1 MLACRTPESIG
12 ANHGFSGKAFN
23 KTLRQMMTTRGDLL
37 SIFMNLINLEIEI

>member
-23 KTLRQMMTTRGDLL
+23 KTLRQMMTMRCDLV
-37 SIFMNLINLEIEI
+37 SIFMHLINLEIKI